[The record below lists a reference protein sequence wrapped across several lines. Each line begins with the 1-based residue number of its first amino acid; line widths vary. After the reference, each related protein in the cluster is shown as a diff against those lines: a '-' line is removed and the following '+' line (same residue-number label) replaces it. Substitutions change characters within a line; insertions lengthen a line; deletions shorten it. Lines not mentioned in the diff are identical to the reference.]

1 MEAVRDRPRDMF
13 TASRGTEGTDMCVVT
28 LRAEE
33 SMYSLGRGP
42 LNPGRQGGL
51 TDKGGLQVDEATGA
65 GVQWARRPSRGQEA
79 CLKLRVCRQS

>member
-13 TASRGTEGTDMCVVT
+13 TASGGTEGTDMCVVT

-33 SMYSLGRGP
+33 LMYSLGKSP

-51 TDKGGLQVDEATGA
+51 TDKGGLQV
-65 GVQWARRPSRGQEA
+65 
-79 CLKLRVCRQS
+79 LMKLRVQECNGQGGLQGVGKPV